1 MRANP
6 TEAERKLWSL
16 LRNKR
21 FAGHKFKRQVV
32 IDWYIADFVNFDHRV
47 IVEADGSQHLESDY
61 DLRRDA
67 YLKAEGFTV
76 LRYWN
81 NDILLERQS
90 IEEAIWA
97 ALQNFPL
104 PSRERVA
111 RSDGRGGTE
120 QSPPSS
126 WASVEGSAPRTTGAP
141 GPSPS
146 LAALTFPSPA
156 RREGLE
162 LEQY

>member
-1 MRANP
+1 MRGNP
-6 TEAERKLWSL
+6 TDAERKLWL
-16 LRNKR
+16 TLRNKR
-21 FAGHKFKRQVV
+21 LAGYKFKRQVV
-32 IDWYIADFVNFDHRV
+32 IDWYIADFVNFDQRV

-61 DLRRDA
+61 DVRRDA

-104 PSRERVA
+104 PLREREIRAERA
-111 RSDGRGGTE
+111 RERGRELRGCGVR
-120 QSPPSS
+120 SPPRSLRVALRALS
-126 WASVEGSAPRTTGAP
+126 RRFAP
-141 GPSPS
+141 
-146 LAALTFPSPA
+146 PSPA
-156 RREGLE
+156 RGEG
-162 LEQY
+162 